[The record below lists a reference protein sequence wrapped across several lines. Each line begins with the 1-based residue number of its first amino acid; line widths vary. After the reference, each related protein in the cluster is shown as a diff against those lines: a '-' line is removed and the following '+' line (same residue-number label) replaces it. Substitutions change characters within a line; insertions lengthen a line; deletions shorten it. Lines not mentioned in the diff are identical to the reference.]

1 MYVYVFT
8 MYLLQCMCIYVTL
21 VGESGTKENPLHVVM
36 QPRQRMCMCMCACTV
51 YMYIY
56 SFFMAHRVIPMIAF
70 PYVRTI
76 YMCIYISDV

>member
-36 QPRQRMCMCMCACTV
+36 QPRQRMCMCTCMCMC
-51 YMYIY
+51 
-56 SFFMAHRVIPMIAF
+56 
-70 PYVRTI
+70 
-76 YMCIYISDV
+76 MCIV